1 MRDDTRS
8 GLRYA
13 LLFIVSAAPVIGIG
27 ALKPA
32 PRAFAAALFVAHA
45 LLSAGTRRSERSLPR
60 DGLSGLL
67 WLGCFVASGIYLCTS
82 LALCAWPPVT
92 PDGHRVMPLGQ
103 LFMGVVAGG
112 ITGIVVATWGSLRHE
127 QRDRGRERLIL
138 HAVGAL
144 LIVAALT
151 NR

>member
-1 MRDDTRS
+1 MRDDARS

-13 LLFIVSAAPVIGIG
+13 LLLVAAAVPALEIG

-32 PRAFAAALFVAHA
+32 PRVFVAALFVAHA
-45 LLSAGTRRSERSLPR
+45 LLSAGTRGSDRSWPR
-60 DGLSGLL
+60 DGLTVLL
-67 WLGCFVASGIYLCTS
+67 WSGCFVASGISLCTW

-103 LFMGVVAGG
+103 AFVGIVAGSIAG
-112 ITGIVVATWGSLRHE
+112 LVLALRGSLRH
-127 QRDRGRERLIL
+127 QRRDRGRERLVL

-144 LIVAALT
+144 LIVAAVT
-151 NR
+151 SR